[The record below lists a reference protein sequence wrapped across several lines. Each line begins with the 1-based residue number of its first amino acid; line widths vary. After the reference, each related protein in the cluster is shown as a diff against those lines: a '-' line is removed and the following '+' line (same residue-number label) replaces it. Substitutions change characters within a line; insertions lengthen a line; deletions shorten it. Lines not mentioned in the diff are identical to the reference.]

1 VTGPQQYLRL
11 QIGGVNYLLPGT
23 QRYTVEQRDS
33 LLPNPDANSH
43 VSAWRSVKSARWPA
57 YCLDGNLKLRK
68 RDDWQR
74 AVFLE
79 AAPTAVGLIV
89 EEVQLLARGDTAM
102 AMFTPLGPVATSAGH
117 LFTGA
122 WVSGR
127 KVMLLFEPGALIAYL
142 RSLGD

>member
-33 LLPNPDANSH
+33 LIPNHDADSH
-43 VSAWRSVKSARWPA
+43 VSAWRSVRAVRWPA
-57 YCLDGNLKLRK
+57 YCLDGNLRVRK

-79 AAPTAVGLIV
+79 ATPTAVGLIV
-89 EEVQLLARGDTAM
+89 DEVQLLARGDTAM
-102 AMFTPLGPVATSAGH
+102 AAFTPLGPAPTSAGQ
-117 LFTGA
+117 LFSGA

-127 KVMLLFEPGALIAYL
+127 KVMLMFEPSALIAHL